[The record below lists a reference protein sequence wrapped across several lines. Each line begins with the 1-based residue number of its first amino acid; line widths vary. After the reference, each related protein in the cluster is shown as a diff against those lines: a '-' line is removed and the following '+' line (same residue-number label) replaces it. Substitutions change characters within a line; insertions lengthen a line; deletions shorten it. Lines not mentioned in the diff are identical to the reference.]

1 MERYL
6 QRSQIYIIS
15 YIIKSIM
22 HNVDEPRPCH
32 LLYYLHVLLT
42 SNFFSCVPSS
52 YPITAPPGADFIG
65 VYKGPN
71 SLHIHK

>member
-1 MERYL
+1 
-6 QRSQIYIIS
+6 
-15 YIIKSIM
+15 M